1 MKEKVKDAMQKFSKA
16 MFVPVLILPI
26 AGILIA
32 VGNVF
37 TNVRLLEQF
46 PFLDNPITTGFG
58 SILSAS
64 LLPILTN
71 LGIIFCVG
79 IALGLANKKK
89 AEAGFTALLG
99 YFVFL
104 NAMNKFMELRGM
116 LVPAD
121 ALQGSGQAIVLGI
134 QVLDMGVFLGIILGI
149 VVALIHNRFI
159 DTTFNNAFQVYGG
172 ARFVFIVLIPVVV
185 LLAIVSTFIW
195 PVIQTGIDGLGGIIQ
210 QTGNF
215 GIFLYGMLERLLIP
229 TGLNHLIYT
238 PFLYTSLGGVAE
250 VGGQVFEG
258 ARNIYFAEIA
268 DPAVRVL
275 SQSVIWDARG
285 ISKMFGLIG
294 ACLAMYQ
301 TAKPENKVKVKAI
314 LIPAVV
320 TSFIA
325 GVTEPIEFSFMFV
338 APVLFVIHS
347 ALSGLSMVA
356 LNLFGSRAIGPNG
369 FIDFLLYNLPLG
381 IEKTRWPVYLIVGV
395 VFFFLYYFL
404 FRFLI
409 TKLNLKTVGREE
421 DGTETKLY
429 SKKEYKE
436 KQLAGAGVG
445 VMASDQAATNPTS
458 ETSISAIITK
468 ALGGDDNIKTIDN
481 CYTRLRLKLKDPELV
496 DEALLKDETQA
507 KGVIKN
513 GENVHVVYG
522 LTVPKVREEL
532 ENYLGR
538 EGEIE

>member
-1 MKEKVKDAMQKFSKA
+1 MKAKIMDTMQKFSKA

-26 AGILIA
+26 AGLLIA
-32 VGNVF
+32 IGNVF
-37 TNVRLLEQF
+37 TNPRLIEQF
-46 PFLDNPITTGFG
+46 SFLDNPITMGFG

-89 AEAGFTALLG
+89 AEAAFTALLG
-99 YFVFL
+99 YLVFL
-104 NAMNKFMELRGM
+104 YAMNKFMELRGM
-116 LVPAD
+116 LVEPD
-121 ALQGSGQAIVLGI
+121 VLQGSGQAMVLGI

-159 DTTFNNAFQVYGG
+159 DTKFNNAFQVYGG
-172 ARFVFIVLIPVVV
+172 ARFVFIVLIPILV
-185 LLAIVSTFIW
+185 LSAIALSFIW
-195 PVIQTGIDGLGGIIQ
+195 PIIQ
-210 QTGNF
+210 QGIDSLGGVIKETGNF
-215 GIFLYGMLERLLIP
+215 GIFLYGSLERLLIP
-229 TGLNHLIYT
+229 TGLHHLIYT

-275 SQSVIWDARG
+275 SGSVIWDARG

-301 TAKPENKVKVKAI
+301 TAKPENKTKVKAI

-320 TSFIA
+320 TSFVA

-338 APVLFVIHS
+338 APILFVIHS
-347 ALSGLSMVA
+347 ALSGLSMVV
-356 LNLFGSRAIGPNG
+356 LNIFGSRAIGPNG

-381 IEKTRWPVYLIVGV
+381 VEKTRWPIYIAVGIA
-395 VFFFLYYFL
+395 FFFIYYFT
-404 FRFLI
+404 FRLLI
-409 TKLNLKTVGREE
+409 TKLNLKTVGRE
-421 DGTETKLY
+421 DTGKETKLY
-429 SKKEYKE
+429 SKKEYNE
-436 KQLAGAGVG
+436 KNAAVPAGVSA
-445 VMASDQAATNPTS
+445 VALEAADTG
-458 ETSISAIITK
+458 ISATIVEG
-468 ALGGDDNIKTIDN
+468 LGGEANIKTIDN
-481 CYTRLRLKLKDPELV
+481 CYTRLRLKLQNPELV
-496 DEALLKDETQA
+496 DEALLKDQTSA

-522 LTVPKVREEL
+522 LTVAQVREDL
-532 ENYLGR
+532 EKYLGR
-538 EGEIE
+538 DPEGDE

>member
-1 MKEKVKDAMQKFSKA
+1 
-16 MFVPVLILPI
+16 
-26 AGILIA
+26 
-32 VGNVF
+32 
-37 TNVRLLEQF
+37 
-46 PFLDNPITTGFG
+46 
-58 SILSAS
+58 
-64 LLPILTN
+64 
-71 LGIIFCVG
+71 
-79 IALGLANKKK
+79 
-89 AEAGFTALLG
+89 
-99 YFVFL
+99 
-104 NAMNKFMELRGM
+104 MELRGM
-116 LVPAD
+116 LVAAD
-121 ALQGSGQAIVLGI
+121 ALQGSGQALVLGV

-149 VVALIHNRFI
+149 IVALIHNRFI

-172 ARFVFIVLIPVVV
+172 ARFVFIVLIAVVV
-185 LLAIVSTFIW
+185 LFAILSSIVW
-195 PVIQTGIDGLGGIIQ
+195 PVIQTRIDGLGGIIQ
-210 QTGNF
+210 ETGNF
-215 GIFLYGMLERLLIP
+215 GIFLYGTLERLLIP
-229 TGLNHLIYT
+229 TGLHHLIYT

-268 DPAVRVL
+268 DPAVKVL

-285 ISKMFGLIG
+285 ISKMFGLLG

-301 TAKPENKVKVKAI
+301 TAKPENRVKVKAI

-356 LNLFGSRAIGPNG
+356 LNIFGSRAIGPNG

-381 IEKTRWPVYLIVGV
+381 IEKTRWPIYIAVGI
-395 VFFFLYYFL
+395 VFFFLYYAL

-409 TKLNLKTVGREE
+409 TKMNLKTVGREDE
-421 DGTETKLY
+421 GNETKLY

-436 KQLAGAGVG
+436 KRLAGAGVG
-445 VMASDQAATNPTS
+445 VTAEVIPSSVPTD
-458 ETSISAIITK
+458 SISALITK
-468 ALGGDDNIKTIDN
+468 GLGGDSNIKTIDN
-481 CYTRLRLKLKDPELV
+481 CYTRLRLKLKNPELV
-496 DEALLKDETQA
+496 DETLLKEETQA

-532 ENYLGR
+532 EKFLGR

>member
-1 MKEKVKDAMQKFSKA
+1 MKEKMMDAMQKFSKA

-32 VGNVF
+32 IGNVF
-37 TNVRLLEQF
+37 TNVRLIERF

-79 IALGLANKKK
+79 IALGLAKKKK

-99 YFVFL
+99 YLVFL
-104 NAMNKFMELRGM
+104 YAMNKFLELRGI
-116 LVPAD
+116 LVAAD
-121 ALQGSGQAIVLGI
+121 ALQGSGQALVLGV

-149 VVALIHNRFI
+149 IVALIHNRFI

-185 LLAIVSTFIW
+185 LFAILSSIVW

-210 QTGNF
+210 ETGNF
-215 GIFLYGMLERLLIP
+215 GIFLYGTLERLLIP
-229 TGLNHLIYT
+229 TGLHHLIYT

-268 DPAVRVL
+268 DPAVKVL

-285 ISKMFGLIG
+285 ISKMFGLLG

-301 TAKPENKVKVKAI
+301 TAKPENRVKVKAI

-356 LNLFGSRAIGPNG
+356 LNIFGSRAIGPNG

-381 IEKTRWPVYLIVGV
+381 IEKTRWPIYIAVGI
-395 VFFFLYYFL
+395 VFFFLYYAL

-409 TKLNLKTVGREE
+409 TKMNLKTVGREDE
-421 DGTETKLY
+421 GNETKLY

-436 KQLAGAGVG
+436 KRLAGAGVG
-445 VMASDQAATNPTS
+445 VTAEVIPSSVPTD
-458 ETSISAIITK
+458 SISALITK
-468 ALGGDDNIKTIDN
+468 GLGGDSNIKTIDN
-481 CYTRLRLKLKDPELV
+481 CYTRLRLKLKNPELV
-496 DEALLKDETQA
+496 DETLLKEETQA

-532 ENYLGR
+532 EKFLGR